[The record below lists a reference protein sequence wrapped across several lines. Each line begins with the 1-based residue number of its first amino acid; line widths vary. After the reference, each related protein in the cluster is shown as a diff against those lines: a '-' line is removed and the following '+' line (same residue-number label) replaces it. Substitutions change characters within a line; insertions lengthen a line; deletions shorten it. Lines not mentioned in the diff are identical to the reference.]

1 MVVRAFRGMGLRS
14 ARVSSFAIALAASI
28 GCGESGPGPANSN
41 NAAGSGGS
49 SVNPAGGNG
58 SPGGSSLGGSS
69 SGGDGVAGSATVGG
83 AAGGAAPVA
92 GGPAG
97 GSGGSGPAGGAPPV
111 GDPDLMGVVPLFSK
125 DTVLEPAVQVDAADK
140 LTTYWADRA
149 RDRHAREAR
158 FHAYEHYL
166 HIYWEKRTAGVEII
180 DTVGKGGAAGG
191 VTFNVKSQW
200 KLDNGQAELRFFF
213 RGIGTVAEYS
223 DNKSMTPTGNIDDF
237 TYTRTVTQNATMGR
251 PLQVG
256 DKIEFELSQFLDK
269 NYKADQF
276 TGRDNYYG
284 TVMLYIV
291 GKGLVPW
298 AQTGAACQNQDE
310 PLCRDSEPIPE
321 SAWLGGHT
329 TQHEIVSG
337 EPENAFMQMAG
348 NLAPVD
354 AQPFV
359 RGRRSIHTNFDD
371 GHHDESAENPIW
383 TDQVGKLGPLFI
395 NHSCNQCHSQ
405 NSRAVPPATGTPLNK
420 YVIKVGTETGAPD
433 PMLGGVLQP
442 SDSTGEPSV
451 NISGWT
457 EENGLRK
464 PTFAFSGANAP
475 AHFSP
480 RVSPQ
485 LVGMGLLEAIPETEI
500 FKLAD
505 EKDTNGDGISGR
517 PRLLIDPEN
526 GALRLGRFG
535 WKAGQDSVKHQVAG
549 ALRTDMGV
557 LTSVFPKPD
566 CGSAQQNCG
575 AATPEYSDADLAD
588 ATAYISLLAIRP
600 QRGWTDAQV
609 IKGKDVFAS
618 TGCASCHVPEF
629 KTSQYAQH
637 AELRGQTIH
646 PYTDLLLHDMGTGL
660 ADTLP
665 EGTRP
670 EGGNASY
677 QEWRTPPLWGIGFTL
692 ATAGAESYLH
702 DGRARSLSEAILWH
716 DGEGKGA
723 KDKFAALSDADKT
736 ALLAFLKSL

>member
-1 MVVRAFRGMGLRS
+1 MVVRAFRGEGLRS
-14 ARVSSFAIALAASI
+14 ARISSLAVLLAAASF
-28 GCGESGPGPANSN
+28 GCGESGPNSSAGGTTAGN
-41 NAAGSGGS
+41 GSGG
-49 SVNPAGGNG
+49 VAPGVGG
-58 SPGGSSLGGSS
+58 GGSGSLAGSSTGGANGGGS
-69 SGGDGVAGSATVGG
+69 DGG
-83 AAGGAAPVA
+83 AGPTGGVPN
-92 GGPAG
+92 GGAG
-97 GSGGSGPAGGAPPV
+97 GSMAGGSPPI
-111 GDPDLMGVVPLFSK
+111 GDPDLMGIVPLFSK
-125 DTVLEPAVQVDAADK
+125 DTTLEPEVHVEAADK
-140 LTTYWADRA
+140 LTTYWSDRA

-166 HIYWEKRTAGVEII
+166 HIYWERRTAAVEII
-180 DTVGKGGAAGG
+180 DTVGKGANGS

-223 DNKSMTPTGNIDDF
+223 DNKSMTPFGNIDDF
-237 TYTRTVTQNATMGR
+237 TYTRSITQNATAGR
-251 PLQVG
+251 ALQVG
-256 DKIEFELSQFLDK
+256 DKLEFELSQFLDK

-276 TGRDNYYG
+276 SGRDNYYG

-298 AQTGAACQNQDE
+298 AQTGAVCQNQDE
-310 PLCRDSEPIPE
+310 VVCRDSEPIPE

-337 EPENAFMQMAG
+337 EPQDAFMQMAG
-348 NLAPVD
+348 NLAPING
-354 AQPFV
+354 QPFV

-383 TDQVGKLGPLFI
+383 AEQQGKLGPLFI
-395 NHSCNQCHSQ
+395 NHSCNKCHTQ
-405 NSRAVPPATGTPLNK
+405 NSRAVPGAIGTPLTK
-420 YVIKVGTETGAPD
+420 YVFKVGTETGEPD
-433 PMLGGVLQP
+433 PMLGGVIQP
-442 SDSTGEPSV
+442 ADGSGEPSV
-451 NISGWT
+451 SISGWT
-457 EENGLRK
+457 EANGLRK
-464 PTFAFSGANAP
+464 PTFAFSGGAAP

-500 FKLAD
+500 IKLAD
-505 EKDTNGDGISGR
+505 EKDGNGDGVSGR
-517 PRLLIDPEN
+517 ARLLKDPEN

-535 WKAGQDSVKHQVAG
+535 WKAGQASVKHQVAG

-575 AATPEYSDADLAD
+575 AAMPEYSDADLAD
-588 ATAYISLLAIRP
+588 STAYISLLAVRP
-600 QRGWTDAQV
+600 QRGWIDAQV

-618 TGCASCHVPEF
+618 TGCASCHVQEF
-629 KTSQYAQH
+629 KTSAFALH
-637 AELRGQTIH
+637 AELRSQTIH
-646 PYTDLLLHDMGTGL
+646 PYTDLLLHDMGPGL

-665 EGTRP
+665 EGTLAD
-670 EGGNASY
+670 GGNASY
-677 QEWRTPPLWGIGFTL
+677 SEWRTPPLWGIGFTKD
-692 ATAGAESYLH
+692 TAGEEAYLH

-716 DGEGKGA
+716 DAEGKGA
-723 KDKFAALSDADKT
+723 KDKFVALSEADKT